1 MVGFA
6 RAQPGYERPSSVRV
20 SSSLSPLSQL
30 PTSVDITEL
39 LDEKMT
45 MASRTLIEQ
54 FQRDIGLVTSST
66 DERQLRMKSRD
77 FHWYSPVLTA
87 QLQSC
92 RADIVVQP
100 QSEEEIE
107 QVAAA
112 AAKHRLPLTVRGGG
126 TGNYGQSVP
135 LKGGIVLDMTR
146 YDRVTAVESAHVRV
160 QAGAVIQSAL
170 AAALA
175 TGQQLMMYPSTMKS
189 ATIGGYLGGGFAGIG
204 SVRHGIIRD
213 SGMIEMLKIMTV
225 EENPRTL
232 TLTGDDVGFAFHA
245 WGTTGI
251 ILEAQL
257 KLVRAEKWIDCIAT
271 FPTYG
276 AVIAFGNAA
285 FDSDLDVFLLSAVE
299 RRFSPFY
306 KRLNAYFDGSRDAM
320 FSMVKE
326 TDVDRFFGLAGAFE
340 GERSMAVSDTESAA
354 ANLRRIH
361 ETAFNHT
368 TLMALQVEPHWTY
381 LQVVMPNPF
390 EPKLADEQMRR
401 FGDEV
406 LMHHEYTKEKNRCR
420 IGGLPL
426 IRYTTEQRLNEI
438 MRSFESD
445 GCVLNNPHIFKLED
459 GGRFDPEGRKMAF
472 RAEVDPFGLMNP
484 GKLRSVA

>member
-1 MVGFA
+1 MSMIDNEGKA
-6 RAQPGYERPSSVRV
+6 PAA
-20 SSSLSPLSQL
+20 
-30 PTSVDITEL
+30 EL
-39 LDEKMT
+39 V
-45 MASRTLIEQ
+45 EQ
-54 FQRDIGLVTSST
+54 FRQAIGNVAST
-66 DERQLRMKSRD
+66 TEERQLRMKSRD
-77 FHWYSPVLTA
+77 FYWYSPVLTP
-87 QLQSC
+87 QLQNC

-100 QSEEEIE
+100 QSEQEIKT
-107 QVAAA
+107 VAAA
-112 AAKHRLPLTVRGGG
+112 AARLRIPLTVRGGG

-146 YDRVTAVESAHVRV
+146 YDKIIAVGAGSIRVE
-160 QAGAVIQSAL
+160 AGALIQSAL

-189 ATIGGYLGGGFAGIG
+189 ATVGGYLGGGFAGIG

-213 SGMIEMLKIMTV
+213 SGMIQAVKIMTV
-225 EENPRTL
+225 EENPRAL
-232 TLTGDDVGFAFHA
+232 TLSGDDVGFVFHA

-251 ILEAQL
+251 VLEAEL
-257 KLVRAEKWIDCIAT
+257 RLVAAERWIDCIAT
-271 FPTYG
+271 FPSY
-276 AVIAFGNAA
+276 ADVIAFGNVA

-299 RRFSPFY
+299 RRFAPFY

-326 TDVDRFFGLAGAFE
+326 SDVERFFALAGKFDGTRA
-340 GERSMAVSDTESAA
+340 MAVSETESAA

-368 TLMALQVEPHWTY
+368 TLMALQVEPQWTY

-390 EPKLADEQMRR
+390 DPKLAAEQMRR

-406 LMHHEYTKEKNRCR
+406 LMHHEYTREKGRCR

-426 IRYTTEQRLNEI
+426 IRYTTEERLNEI
-438 MRSFESD
+438 MRSFERD

-472 RAEVDPFGLMNP
+472 RAKVDPLGLMNP
-484 GKLRSVA
+484 GKLRSIS

>member
-1 MVGFA
+1 M
-6 RAQPGYERPSSVRV
+6 
-20 SSSLSPLSQL
+20 
-30 PTSVDITEL
+30 TD
-39 LDEKMT
+39 DHEKT
-45 MASRTLIEQ
+45 ATATLVEQ
-54 FQRDIGLVTSST
+54 FRRDIGDVPATT
-66 DERQLRMKSRD
+66 DARQLRIKSHD
-77 FHWYSPVLTA
+77 FHCYSPILTP

-100 QSEEEIE
+100 RSEQEIGT
-107 QVAAA
+107 VASAAA
-112 AAKHRLPLTVRGGG
+112 RRRVPVTVRGGG

-146 YDRVTAVESAHVRV
+146 YNNVTAVNPGSIQV
-160 QAGAVIQSAL
+160 QGGALIHSAL
-170 AAALA
+170 EAALA

-213 SGMIEMLKIMTV
+213 SGMIQSLKIMTL
-225 EENPRTL
+225 EENPRSL
-232 TLTGDDVGFAFHA
+232 TLSGDDVGFVFHA

-257 KLVRAEKWIDCIAT
+257 KLVAAERWIDCIAT
-271 FPTYG
+271 FPAYG
-276 AVIAFGNAA
+276 DVIAFGNAA
-285 FDSDLDVFLLSAVE
+285 FASDLDIFLLSAVE
-299 RRFSPFY
+299 RRFAPFY
-306 KRLNAYFDGSRDAM
+306 KRLNAYFDGSRHAM
-320 FSMVKE
+320 FSMVKDG
-326 TDVDRFFGLAGAFE
+326 DVDRFFALAGRFN
-340 GERSMAVSDTESAA
+340 GQRSMAVSDTESAA

-390 EPKLADEQMRR
+390 EPGLVEEQMRR

-406 LMHHEYTKEKNRCR
+406 LMHHEYTREKGRCR

-426 IRYTTEQRLNEI
+426 IRYTTERRLNEI
-438 MRSFESD
+438 MRSFEGD

-472 RAEVDPFGLMNP
+472 RVQVDPYGLMNP

>member
-1 MVGFA
+1 M
-6 RAQPGYERPSSVRV
+6 
-20 SSSLSPLSQL
+20 
-30 PTSVDITEL
+30 TD
-39 LDEKMT
+39 DHEKT
-45 MASRTLIEQ
+45 ATATLVEQ
-54 FQRDIGLVTSST
+54 FRRDIGDVPATT
-66 DERQLRMKSRD
+66 DARQLRIKSHD
-77 FHWYSPVLTA
+77 FHCYSPILTP

-100 QSEEEIE
+100 RSEQEIGT
-107 QVAAA
+107 VASAAA
-112 AAKHRLPLTVRGGG
+112 RRRVPVTVRGGG

-146 YDRVTAVESAHVRV
+146 YNNVTAVNPGSIQV
-160 QAGAVIQSAL
+160 QGGALIHSAL
-170 AAALA
+170 EAALA

-213 SGMIEMLKIMTV
+213 SGMIQSLKIMTL

-232 TLTGDDVGFAFHA
+232 TLSGDDVGFVFHA

-257 KLVRAEKWIDCIAT
+257 KLVAAERWIDCIAT
-271 FPTYG
+271 FPAYG
-276 AVIAFGNAA
+276 DVIAFGNAA
-285 FDSDLDVFLLSAVE
+285 FASDLDIFLLSAVE
-299 RRFSPFY
+299 RRFAPFY
-306 KRLNAYFDGSRDAM
+306 KRLNAYFDGSRHAM
-320 FSMVKE
+320 FSMVKDG
-326 TDVDRFFGLAGAFE
+326 DVDRFFALAGRFN
-340 GERSMAVSDTESAA
+340 GQRSMAVSDTESAA

-390 EPKLADEQMRR
+390 EPGLVEEQMRR

-406 LMHHEYTKEKNRCR
+406 LMHHEYTREKGRCR

-426 IRYTTEQRLNEI
+426 IRYTTERRLNEI
-438 MRSFESD
+438 MRSFEDD

-472 RAEVDPFGLMNP
+472 RAQVDPYGLMNP

>member
-1 MVGFA
+1 MSIMDNRGKA
-6 RAQPGYERPSSVRV
+6 PAA
-20 SSSLSPLSQL
+20 
-30 PTSVDITEL
+30 EL
-39 LDEKMT
+39 V
-45 MASRTLIEQ
+45 EQ
-54 FQRDIGLVTSST
+54 FRQAIGNIASTT

-77 FHWYSPVLTA
+77 FYWYSPVLTP
-87 QLQSC
+87 QLQNC

-100 QSEEEIE
+100 QSEDEIKM
-107 QVAAA
+107 VAAA
-112 AAKHRLPLTVRGGG
+112 AAGLRIPLTVRGGG

-146 YDRVTAVESAHVRV
+146 CDEIIAVNAGSIRVE
-160 QAGAVIQSAL
+160 AGALIQSAL

-189 ATIGGYLGGGFAGIG
+189 ATVGGYLGGGFAGIG

-213 SGMIEMLKIMTV
+213 SGMIQSVKIMTL
-225 EENPRTL
+225 EEKPRVL
-232 TLTGDDVGFAFHA
+232 TLSGDDVGFVFHA

-251 ILEAQL
+251 ILEAEL
-257 KLVRAEKWIDCIAT
+257 RLVPAERWIDCIAT
-271 FPTYG
+271 FPTY
-276 AVIAFGNAA
+276 ADVIAFGNAA

-299 RRFSPFY
+299 RRFAPFY

-326 TDVDRFFGLAGAFE
+326 SDVDRFFALAGKFNGA
-340 GERSMAVSDTESAA
+340 RAMAVSETESAA

-368 TLMALQVEPHWTY
+368 TLMALQVEPQWTY

-390 EPKLADEQMRR
+390 DPKLAAGQMRR
-401 FGDEV
+401 FGEEV
-406 LMHHEYTKEKNRCR
+406 LMHHEYTREKGRCR

-426 IRYTTEQRLNEI
+426 IRYTTEARLNEI
-438 MRSFESD
+438 MRLFESD

-472 RAEVDPFGLMNP
+472 RAKVDPLGLMNP
-484 GKLRSVA
+484 GKLRSIA

>member
-1 MVGFA
+1 MSIMDNRGKA
-6 RAQPGYERPSSVRV
+6 PAA
-20 SSSLSPLSQL
+20 
-30 PTSVDITEL
+30 EL
-39 LDEKMT
+39 V
-45 MASRTLIEQ
+45 EQ
-54 FQRDIGLVTSST
+54 FRQAIGNIASTT

-77 FHWYSPVLTA
+77 FYWYSPVLTP
-87 QLQSC
+87 QLQNC

-100 QSEEEIE
+100 QSEDEIKM
-107 QVAAA
+107 VAAA
-112 AAKHRLPLTVRGGG
+112 AAGLRIPLTVRGGG
-126 TGNYGQSVP
+126 TGNYGQSVA

-146 YDRVTAVESAHVRV
+146 CDEIIAVSVGSIRVE
-160 QAGAVIQSAL
+160 AGTLIQSAL

-189 ATIGGYLGGGFAGIG
+189 ATVGGYLGGGFAGIG

-213 SGMIEMLKIMTV
+213 SGMIQSVKIMTL
-225 EENPRTL
+225 EEKPRVL
-232 TLTGDDVGFAFHA
+232 TLSGDDVGFVFHA

-251 ILEAQL
+251 LLEAEL
-257 KLVRAEKWIDCIAT
+257 RLVPAERWIDCIAT
-271 FPTYG
+271 FPTY
-276 AVIAFGNAA
+276 ADVIAFGNAA

-299 RRFSPFY
+299 RRFAPFY

-326 TDVDRFFGLAGAFE
+326 SDVDRFFALAGKFNGA
-340 GERSMAVSDTESAA
+340 RAMAVSETESAA

-368 TLMALQVEPHWTY
+368 TLMALQVEPQWTY

-390 EPKLADEQMRR
+390 DPKLAAGQMRR
-401 FGDEV
+401 FGEEV
-406 LMHHEYTKEKNRCR
+406 LMHHEYTREKGRCR

-426 IRYTTEQRLNEI
+426 IRYTTEARLNEI
-438 MRSFESD
+438 MRLFESD

-472 RAEVDPFGLMNP
+472 RAKVDPLGLMNP
-484 GKLRSVA
+484 GKLRSIA

>member
-1 MVGFA
+1 M
-6 RAQPGYERPSSVRV
+6 
-20 SSSLSPLSQL
+20 
-30 PTSVDITEL
+30 TD
-39 LDEKMT
+39 DHEKT
-45 MASRTLIEQ
+45 ATATLVEQ
-54 FQRDIGLVTSST
+54 FRRDIGDVPATT
-66 DERQLRMKSRD
+66 DARQLRIKSHD
-77 FHWYSPVLTA
+77 FHWYSPILTP

-100 QSEEEIE
+100 RSEQEIGT
-107 QVAAA
+107 VASAAA
-112 AAKHRLPLTVRGGG
+112 RRRVPVTVRGGG

-146 YDRVTAVESAHVRV
+146 YNNVTAVNPGSIQV
-160 QAGAVIQSAL
+160 QGGALIHSAL
-170 AAALA
+170 EAALA

-213 SGMIEMLKIMTV
+213 SGMIQSLKIMTL

-232 TLTGDDVGFAFHA
+232 TLSGDDVGFVFHA

-257 KLVRAEKWIDCIAT
+257 KLVAAERWIDCIAT
-271 FPTYG
+271 FPAYG
-276 AVIAFGNAA
+276 DVIAFGNAA
-285 FDSDLDVFLLSAVE
+285 FASDLDIFLLSAVE
-299 RRFSPFY
+299 RRFAPFY
-306 KRLNAYFDGSRDAM
+306 KRLNAYFDGSRHAM
-320 FSMVKE
+320 FSMVKDG
-326 TDVDRFFGLAGAFE
+326 DVDRFFALAGRFN
-340 GERSMAVSDTESAA
+340 GQRSMAVSDTESAA

-390 EPKLADEQMRR
+390 EPGLVEEQMRR

-406 LMHHEYTKEKNRCR
+406 LMHHEYTREKGRCR

-426 IRYTTEQRLNEI
+426 IRYTTERRLNEI
-438 MRSFESD
+438 MRSFEDD

-472 RAEVDPFGLMNP
+472 RAQVDPYGLMNP

>member
-1 MVGFA
+1 M
-6 RAQPGYERPSSVRV
+6 SV
-20 SSSLSPLSQL
+20 
-30 PTSVDITEL
+30 TDDKGKTA
-39 LDEKMT
+39 T
-45 MASRTLIEQ
+45 ATLVEQ
-54 FQRDIGLVTSST
+54 FRRDIGDVASTT
-66 DERQLRMKSRD
+66 DERQLRIKSRD
-77 FHWYSPVLTA
+77 FHWYSPILTP
-87 QLQSC
+87 QLQNC

-100 QSEEEIE
+100 RSEQEIE
-107 QVAAA
+107 TVAAA
-112 AAKHRLPLTVRGGG
+112 AARRRIPVTVRGGG

-146 YDRVTAVESAHVRV
+146 YDKVTAVGPGSIRV
-160 QAGAVIQSAL
+160 QAGALIQTAL
-170 AAALA
+170 EAALA

-213 SGMIEMLKIMTV
+213 SGMIQSLKIMTL

-232 TLTGDDVGFAFHA
+232 TLSGDDVGFVFHA

-257 KLVRAEKWIDCIAT
+257 KLVPAEKWIDCIAT
-271 FPTYG
+271 FPAY
-276 AVIAFGNAA
+276 ADVIAFGNAA
-285 FDSDLDVFLLSAVE
+285 FDSDLDIFLLSAVE
-299 RRFSPFY
+299 RRFAPFY
-306 KRLNAYFDGSRDAM
+306 KRLNAYFDGSRHAM
-320 FSMVKE
+320 FSMVKDS
-326 TDVDRFFGLAGAFE
+326 DVDRFFALAGTFN
-340 GERSMAVSDTESAA
+340 GQRSMAVSDTESAA

-390 EPKLADEQMRR
+390 EPRLVEEQMRR
-401 FGDEV
+401 FGEEV
-406 LMHHEYTKEKNRCR
+406 LMHHEYTKEKGRCR

-426 IRYTTEQRLNEI
+426 IRYTTQPRLNEI
-438 MRSFESD
+438 MRSFEND

-472 RAEVDPFGLMNP
+472 RAVVDPLGLMNP
-484 GKLRSVA
+484 GKLRSVS